1 MIRESSV
8 NRSWSKRGRFILLV
22 IVAAALWV
30 IYPTA
35 GQQLAPGQTPLRDIH
50 DIETLRAEFN
60 EDAGTSRLIILVSP
74 T

>member
-1 MIRESSV
+1 MSNESPI
-8 NRSWSKRGRFILLV
+8 NRSWSTRGRFILLV

-30 IYPTA
+30 IYSMV
-35 GQQLAPGQTPLRDIH
+35 GGQLAPGQKLLTDIY
-50 DIETLRAEFN
+50 DIETLRIQFN